1 MSDSKRI
8 KRLVQVAKSYY
19 IDNQRQQ
26 DIASELGV
34 SRPLISRML
43 SDAKDLGIVE
53 IIIHDP
59 DEVKNQLSKTIID
72 KYGLESITLIP
83 DAFDDRATNQALAK
97 ATFEML
103 DTLEYKNMG
112 MGWGHFIGQMV
123 DYLELNQGI
132 NLDVKHIFPL
142 IGNAGISIRN
152 YHSNENVRIFASHLN
167 AQAHF
172 LPLPAL
178 AENLEEKNLFCSTET
193 YQQIVSLWESMD
205 LALVNIGNYPSTP
218 DFASVARYGQLLQKK
233 KASGRLLAYFYNT
246 QGEIIESD
254 QDFVIQ
260 IPLAL
265 LKQSKHVVGLCS
277 ANTNLQALKGALNT
291 GVFTHLVVRETLLKE
306 LVETE

>member
-34 SRPLISRML
+34 SRPLVSRML

-59 DEVKNQLSKTIID
+59 NEVKNQLAKTIID
-72 KYGLESITLIP
+72 EYGLESIMLIP
-83 DAFDDRATNQALAK
+83 DGFDDRTTNQALAK

-103 DTLEYKNMG
+103 DTLEYQNLG

-123 DYLELNQGI
+123 DYLELNQGV
-132 NLDVKHIFPL
+132 NLAIENIFPL
-142 IGNAGISIRN
+142 IGNAGVSIRN
-152 YHSNENVRIFASHLN
+152 YHSNENVRIFANHLN

-193 YQQIVSLWESMD
+193 YQQIVSLWEAMD
-205 LALVNIGNYPSTP
+205 LALVNVGNYPSTP

-265 LKQSKHVVGLCS
+265 LKQTKYVVGLCS
-277 ANTNLQALKGALNT
+277 ANTNIQALKGALNT
-291 GVFTHLVVRETLLKE
+291 GIFTHLVVREALLKE
-306 LVETE
+306 LVKTA